1 MDKNKSTPQLKFIFY
16 NPNSSVGWFKD
27 SVLCKLKG
35 QHTPNKYEAFFD
47 YAINS
52 NAEIFL
58 TTSLKRE
65 KGFKGLLKWLLDPF
79 DLLFWCYLNKIKIG
93 RVHFIWSIKSISG
106 KDAIFLMHYGNFTHE
121 SSEIAVRGERLARQL
136 SKIEILKVVHLT
148 HFEYNTEIG
157 EKNLQIV
164 RPDILVAEN
173 NLLSNSKFYNKFFSN
188 LTRNFYT
195 LPYTPSPRFVRTV
208 PFKER
213 NNKIVATGSITYPM
227 KDKNFIDFFG
237 GNKLQP
243 LRQDLYRDASKY
255 TLEMDCIISD
265 LSSTRNEEDEQS
277 ELKGKNKFIELFFY
291 KHPQLNYY
299 KKDIVSIYNSYKMF
313 AVPEE
318 ICDLP
323 AIGFIEGMACGC
335 AYIGIDDPMFRDIGM
350 VPGIHYISHDGT
362 VEDFISKVRLYQHK
376 KVELE
381 IIANNGYAF
390 ARNYLNPEKV
400 YRDFFNMIN
409 ERLTMEKIESRE

>member
-1 MDKNKSTPQLKFIFY
+1 MDKNKSTRQLKFIFY

-79 DLLFWCYLNKIKIG
+79 DLLFWCYLNKIKLG
-93 RVHFIWSIKSISG
+93 RVHFIWSMNSIRG
-106 KDAIFLMHYGNFTHE
+106 KDVIFLMHYGNFTHE
-121 SSEIAVRGERLARQL
+121 SSDVAIRGELLARQL
-136 SKIEILKVVHLT
+136 SNIDILKVVHLT
-148 HFEYNTEIG
+148 HFEYNTKIG
-157 EKNLQIV
+157 AGNLQIL

-188 LTRNFYT
+188 LDISFYT
-195 LPYTPSPRFVRTV
+195 LPYTPSARFVRTV

-213 NNKIVATGSITYPM
+213 VNKIVATGSITYPM

-237 GNKLQP
+237 GNQLQP
-243 LRQDLYRDASKY
+243 LRQDLYRDALKY

-265 LSSTRNEEDEQS
+265 LGSTRNEEDEKS
-277 ELKGKNKFIELFFY
+277 ELKGKNKFNQLFAH
-291 KHPQLNYY
+291 KHPQLSYY
-299 KKDIVSIYNSYKMF
+299 KKDIVSIYNSYMMF

-318 ICDLP
+318 ICNLP
-323 AIGFIEGMACGC
+323 AIGFVEGMACGC
-335 AYIGIDDPMFRDIGM
+335 AYIGVDDPMFRDIGM

-362 VEDFISKVRLYQHK
+362 IEDLISKVRTYQDK
-376 KVELE
+376 SVELE
-381 IIANNGYAF
+381 IIANNGYTF
-390 ARNYLNPEKV
+390 AHSYLKPEKV
-400 YRDFFNMIN
+400 YRDFFNIVK
-409 ERLTMEKIESRE
+409 ERVSRGKQSVI